1 MARAFVSVGSNIDP
15 ADNVKKAV
23 RLLGAQTRILATSTV
38 YLTEPLGR
46 SGQPPYYNC
55 VLEIETGTPPLDL
68 KLTVL
73 RRIEDS
79 LGRLRGSDKFAPRTI
94 DLDLILY
101 DDITIAG
108 EVLTIPDPDIL
119 QRSFL
124 AIALYEL
131 APDLVLPG
139 RRVFPEYSKHRRCH
153 EHGILLLNAPHHH
166 AEVPRLDHDADAVG
180 IDRVLNGIC
189 DLFSQSF
196 LYLEPPRVH
205 VYEPCQLADAEDLA
219 PRDVADMAAA
229 EEGEHM
235 VLAEAVDLNV
245 PHDDHACG
253 FLGEAGLID
262 QFLNIGSISRCE
274 ESERRG
280 DPFRCV
286 DEALAVRI
294 FANFDQ
300 QFTDKLLNVFSVQS
314 HNVSLPSTYRYKTQ
328 ADSSFFA
335 VSRQ

>member
-79 LGRLRGSDKFAPRTI
+79 LGRMRGPDKSAPRTI

-101 DDITIAG
+101 DEITVA
-108 EVLTIPDPDIL
+108 EEELTIPDPDIL
-119 QRSFL
+119 QRPFL

-139 RRVFPEYSKHRRCH
+139 SATPIADITAAMLRKTMNPLESYTDLLRGEIR
-153 EHGILLLNAPHHH
+153 HG
-166 AEVPRLDHDADAVG
+166 
-180 IDRVLNGIC
+180 
-189 DLFSQSF
+189 
-196 LYLEPPRVH
+196 
-205 VYEPCQLADAEDLA
+205 
-219 PRDVADMAAA
+219 
-229 EEGEHM
+229 
-235 VLAEAVDLNV
+235 
-245 PHDDHACG
+245 
-253 FLGEAGLID
+253 
-262 QFLNIGSISRCE
+262 
-274 ESERRG
+274 SE
-280 DPFRCV
+280 
-286 DEALAVRI
+286 
-294 FANFDQ
+294 Q
-300 QFTDKLLNVFSVQS
+300 
-314 HNVSLPSTYRYKTQ
+314 
-328 ADSSFFA
+328 
-335 VSRQ
+335 